1 MYQDETLVCRDC
13 GKEFIFSASEQA
25 FYAEKGF
32 QNKPRRCPECRAA
45 YRAQNGNGRPQ
56 REMGLRRFARTAA
69 RRRRFPSSPAAT
81 NRSIAV
87 TALQRIAP

>member
-1 MYQDETLVCRDC
+1 MYQDETLVCLDC

-25 FYAEKGF
+25 L
-32 QNKPRRCPECRAA
+32 RRKASRTSRAVA
-45 YRAQNGNGRPQ
+45 RSAVRPIA
-56 REMGLRRFARTAA
+56 RRMEMDARSAKCLRRFARTAA